1 MMVTDGQ
8 TDREST
14 DFGDNLP
21 VHKKAASGPRP
32 LVPQLTRSLILV
44 RKFLWKGSKP
54 QDRLPQVLTGL
65 LEES

>member
-1 MMVTDGQ
+1 MVTDGQ

-14 DFGDNLP
+14 GFGNSLP
-21 VHKKAASGPRP
+21 VHKKADSGPRP
-32 LVPQLTRSLILV
+32 LAPHLTRSLILV
-44 RKFLWKGSKP
+44 RKSLWKGSKP